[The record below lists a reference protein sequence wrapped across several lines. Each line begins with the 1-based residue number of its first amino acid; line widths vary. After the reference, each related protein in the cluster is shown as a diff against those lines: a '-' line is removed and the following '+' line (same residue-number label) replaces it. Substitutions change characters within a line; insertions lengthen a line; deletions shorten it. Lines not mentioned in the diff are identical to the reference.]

1 MSCASV
7 TQTCSNN
14 GMCYLLLFAVCC
26 SQASLS
32 KKLLQLLLVLFC
44 DGNALVR
51 SDIHMAT
58 GRGEGEHKCLK
69 VYLSRERNWRRYQV
83 F

>member
-1 MSCASV
+1 M
-7 TQTCSNN
+7 
-14 GMCYLLLFAVCC
+14 GLLYPK
-26 SQASLS
+26 ASLS

-58 GRGEGEHKCLK
+58 GRGEGKHCFWLHAHHAK
-69 VYLSRERNWRRYQV
+69 VEV
-83 F
+83 FA